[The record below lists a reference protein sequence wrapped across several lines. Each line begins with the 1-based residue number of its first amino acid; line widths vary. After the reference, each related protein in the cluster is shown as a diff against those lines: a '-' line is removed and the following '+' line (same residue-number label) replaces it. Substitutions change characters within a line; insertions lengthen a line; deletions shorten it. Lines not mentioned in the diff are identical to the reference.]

1 MGMIDIETMVKWK
14 YTEFSKNSNAL
25 EKKRVA
31 IMDINK
37 ERLLDSIFMLGKI
50 GIDASGER
58 TRLAASDAEKEGR
71 DFVVKQMREAG
82 LDVVVDR
89 IGNIFGIWQ
98 TEENRKEAPLMI
110 GSHIDTVINAG
121 QYDGCYGVLTG
132 IEIVRTLKE
141 QKAAL
146 KRPLVVGA
154 FTNEEGVRYQPDMMG
169 SLVYA
174 GDLSL
179 DEALD
184 SVGTDGTILRDE
196 LTRIGYGGTVDPGFI
211 KPYAFIELH
220 IEQGPIMDAKGISIG
235 AVENLQGI
243 SWQRI
248 SIEGAANHAGTT
260 PTDMRIDAGLA
271 ASKVNVFMRERC
283 LASSGKTVCTVGTMA
298 LEPNAVNVIPSKAVF
313 TVDVRNPNEEKLKE
327 EEMALAA
334 YLKKL
339 EETDHVKIHTER
351 LVRFEPVEF
360 DNGICKI
367 TEKMAEKRGL
377 SHCRMTSGAGQ
388 DAQMMARICP
398 TAMIFVPSV
407 KGISHNPKEY
417 TRDEDLVGGANV
429 FLDIVA
435 ELLLA

>member
-1 MGMIDIETMVKWK
+1 
-14 YTEFSKNSNAL
+14 
-25 EKKRVA
+25 
-31 IMDINK
+31 MDINK

-398 TAMIFVPSV
+398 TAKIFVPSV
-407 KGISHNPKEY
+407 KGICHNPKEY

>member
-1 MGMIDIETMVKWK
+1 
-14 YTEFSKNSNAL
+14 
-25 EKKRVA
+25 
-31 IMDINK
+31 MDINK

-377 SHCRMTSGAGQ
+377 SHCRMPSGAGQ

>member
-1 MGMIDIETMVKWK
+1 
-14 YTEFSKNSNAL
+14 
-25 EKKRVA
+25 
-31 IMDINK
+31 MDINKERLLDSIFK

>member
-1 MGMIDIETMVKWK
+1 
-14 YTEFSKNSNAL
+14 
-25 EKKRVA
+25 
-31 IMDINK
+31 MDINK

-179 DEALD
+179 DEALY

>member
-1 MGMIDIETMVKWK
+1 
-14 YTEFSKNSNAL
+14 
-25 EKKRVA
+25 
-31 IMDINK
+31 MDINK

-121 QYDGCYGVLTG
+121 QYDGRYGVLTG

-174 GDLSL
+174 GGLSL

-429 FLDIVA
+429 FLDVIA
-435 ELLLA
+435 EMLLA

>member
-1 MGMIDIETMVKWK
+1 
-14 YTEFSKNSNAL
+14 
-25 EKKRVA
+25 
-31 IMDINK
+31 MDINK

-184 SVGTDGTILRDE
+184 SVGPDGTILRDE

>member
-1 MGMIDIETMVKWK
+1 
-14 YTEFSKNSNAL
+14 
-25 EKKRVA
+25 
-31 IMDINK
+31 MDINK

-367 TEKMAEKRGL
+367 MEKMAEKRGL

>member
-1 MGMIDIETMVKWK
+1 
-14 YTEFSKNSNAL
+14 
-25 EKKRVA
+25 
-31 IMDINK
+31 MDINK

-154 FTNEEGVRYQPDMMG
+154 FTNEEGVRYQQDMMG

>member
-1 MGMIDIETMVKWK
+1 
-14 YTEFSKNSNAL
+14 
-25 EKKRVA
+25 
-31 IMDINK
+31 MDINK

-98 TEENRKEAPLMI
+98 TEENRREAPLMI

>member
-1 MGMIDIETMVKWK
+1 
-14 YTEFSKNSNAL
+14 
-25 EKKRVA
+25 
-31 IMDINK
+31 MDINK

-220 IEQGPIMDAKGISIG
+220 IEQGPIMDDKGISIG

>member
-1 MGMIDIETMVKWK
+1 
-14 YTEFSKNSNAL
+14 
-25 EKKRVA
+25 
-31 IMDINK
+31 MDINK

-313 TVDVRNPNEEKLKE
+313 TVDVRNPNKEKLKE

>member
-1 MGMIDIETMVKWK
+1 
-14 YTEFSKNSNAL
+14 
-25 EKKRVA
+25 
-31 IMDINK
+31 MDINK

-377 SHCRMTSGAGQ
+377 SHCWMTSGAGQ

>member
-1 MGMIDIETMVKWK
+1 
-14 YTEFSKNSNAL
+14 
-25 EKKRVA
+25 
-31 IMDINK
+31 MDINK

-377 SHCRMTSGAGQ
+377 SHCRMTSGVGQ

>member
-1 MGMIDIETMVKWK
+1 
-14 YTEFSKNSNAL
+14 
-25 EKKRVA
+25 
-31 IMDINK
+31 MDINK
-37 ERLLDSIFMLGKI
+37 ERLPDSIFMLGKI

>member
-1 MGMIDIETMVKWK
+1 
-14 YTEFSKNSNAL
+14 
-25 EKKRVA
+25 
-31 IMDINK
+31 MDINK

-248 SIEGAANHAGTT
+248 SIEGATNHAGTT

>member
-1 MGMIDIETMVKWK
+1 
-14 YTEFSKNSNAL
+14 
-25 EKKRVA
+25 
-31 IMDINK
+31 MDINK

-50 GIDASGER
+50 GVDASGER

-174 GDLSL
+174 GGLSL

-283 LASSGKTVCTVGTMA
+283 LASGGKTVCTVGTMA

>member
-1 MGMIDIETMVKWK
+1 
-14 YTEFSKNSNAL
+14 
-25 EKKRVA
+25 
-31 IMDINK
+31 MDINK

-313 TVDVRNPNEEKLKE
+313 TVDVQNPNEEKLKE

>member
-1 MGMIDIETMVKWK
+1 
-14 YTEFSKNSNAL
+14 
-25 EKKRVA
+25 
-31 IMDINK
+31 MDINK

-283 LASSGKTVCTVGTMA
+283 LASSGKTVCTVETMA

>member
-1 MGMIDIETMVKWK
+1 
-14 YTEFSKNSNAL
+14 
-25 EKKRVA
+25 
-31 IMDINK
+31 MDINK

-377 SHCRMTSGAGQ
+377 SHCRMTSGTGQ

>member
-1 MGMIDIETMVKWK
+1 
-14 YTEFSKNSNAL
+14 
-25 EKKRVA
+25 
-31 IMDINK
+31 MDINK

-174 GDLSL
+174 GGLSL

-248 SIEGAANHAGTT
+248 SIEGAAT
-260 PTDMRIDAGLA
+260 MQ
-271 ASKVNVFMRERC
+271 ER
-283 LASSGKTVCTVGTMA
+283 
-298 LEPNAVNVIPSKAVF
+298 
-313 TVDVRNPNEEKLKE
+313 R
-327 EEMALAA
+327 
-334 YLKKL
+334 
-339 EETDHVKIHTER
+339 
-351 LVRFEPVEF
+351 
-360 DNGICKI
+360 
-367 TEKMAEKRGL
+367 
-377 SHCRMTSGAGQ
+377 Q
-388 DAQMMARICP
+388 RICALTQALP
-398 TAMIFVPSV
+398 LPKSMSLCGNAALLPAVRPSAPW
-407 KGISHNPKEY
+407 GPWPLNR
-417 TRDEDLVGGANV
+417 TRLTS
-429 FLDIVA
+429 FLPR
-435 ELLLA
+435 LFLRWMCGTRMKKN

>member
-1 MGMIDIETMVKWK
+1 
-14 YTEFSKNSNAL
+14 
-25 EKKRVA
+25 
-31 IMDINK
+31 MDINK

-146 KRPLVVGA
+146 KWPLVVGA

>member
-1 MGMIDIETMVKWK
+1 
-14 YTEFSKNSNAL
+14 
-25 EKKRVA
+25 
-31 IMDINK
+31 MDINK

-146 KRPLVVGA
+146 KRPLIVGA

>member
-1 MGMIDIETMVKWK
+1 
-14 YTEFSKNSNAL
+14 
-25 EKKRVA
+25 
-31 IMDINK
+31 MDINK

-50 GIDASGER
+50 GIDASGDR

>member
-1 MGMIDIETMVKWK
+1 
-14 YTEFSKNSNAL
+14 
-25 EKKRVA
+25 
-31 IMDINK
+31 MDINK

-196 LTRIGYGGTVDPGFI
+196 LTRIGYGGSVDPGFI

-298 LEPNAVNVIPSKAVF
+298 LDPNAVNVIPSKAVF

>member
-1 MGMIDIETMVKWK
+1 
-14 YTEFSKNSNAL
+14 
-25 EKKRVA
+25 
-31 IMDINK
+31 MDINK

-407 KGISHNPKEY
+407 KEISHNPKEY

>member
-1 MGMIDIETMVKWK
+1 
-14 YTEFSKNSNAL
+14 
-25 EKKRVA
+25 
-31 IMDINK
+31 MDINK

-351 LVRFEPVEF
+351 LVRFEPGEF

-367 TEKMAEKRGL
+367 TEKMAEKSGL